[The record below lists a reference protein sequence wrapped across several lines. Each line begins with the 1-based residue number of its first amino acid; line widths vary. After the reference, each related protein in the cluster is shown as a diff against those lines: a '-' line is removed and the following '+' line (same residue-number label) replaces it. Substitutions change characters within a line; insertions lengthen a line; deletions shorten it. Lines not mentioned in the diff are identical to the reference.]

1 MKLKN
6 IKSFI
11 GTALL
16 TIALTACS
24 DILDEQPRSIYE
36 PGFFKSEKGAMGG
49 LTAMYAH
56 LRWLYGDGY
65 LYSAWETGTDE
76 ATWAQSADGN
86 FKDMD
91 MSGVG
96 QISVTTHPTSI
107 VWSTVFANINTANG
121 IIENATEV
129 GLSASLV
136 AEAQFFRAF
145 DYFLLVQTYGG
156 VPLDLGSGELK
167 FNTSPTRTSSR
178 NTVPEVYTK
187 AIFPDLLAAVQS
199 LPETGRVTGG
209 ATKTLARL
217 YLSKAYLTY
226 GWWLENPKNLPTYP
240 ATQRVDPDGKNAQ
253 WYYQQAYN
261 IAVEGIN
268 NPGPFKLQN
277 TFYDVHV
284 GQNERN
290 SEMLLFADHTETSE
304 LYNGSSLTWGNGG
317 PPDNWV
323 VWMMTWNYT
332 NIRSSTSNS
341 AWNAVSTVQRAATQ
355 DLGRPW
361 TRMAPPIEVF
371 TKTFADKKLDAR
383 YDGTF
388 TTVYRANWDL
398 GGDKTANYYN
408 ANFLPIKPGDPILTF
423 LDSDPA
429 TPIDYSNA
437 VYKSN
442 VGAGVLPGRADFVIS
457 PNAISR
463 LRHPGLWKLGTYRTD
478 NAGGLG
484 QPNAGLT
491 RPYYIAKL
499 SELYF
504 IAAEAAAKGATTVA
518 GKSAKDLIN
527 VIRARAG
534 KWRFSNAENTEKIM
548 DNSAALIAATPNTI
562 TVDYILEER
571 SREYFGE
578 GYRWFDLVR
587 TQKWEEFAGKFT
599 IAGPNATD
607 VTPQSFTRTIQPHH
621 YLRPIPQGQ
630 IDGMELTPE
639 EKAAYQ
645 NPGY

>member
-1 MKLKN
+1 MKNLK
-6 IKSFI
+6 SLL

-16 TIALTACS
+16 TLQLVSCNS
-24 DILDEQPRSIYE
+24 ILEEQPRSIYE
-36 PGFFKSEKGAMGG
+36 PGFFKTETGVMGG
-49 LTAMYAH
+49 LTAMYSH

-91 MSGVG
+91 MTNVG
-96 QISVTTHPTSI
+96 RISVTTHPTSI
-107 VWSTVFANINTANG
+107 VWNVVYSNINTANG
-121 IIENATEV
+121 VIENASEV
-129 GLSASLV
+129 GLSPALI

-167 FNTSPTRTSSR
+167 FNTSPVRVSVR

-187 AIFPDLLAAVQS
+187 AIFPDLLAAVAN
-199 LPETGRVTGG
+199 LPDNPRVKGG
-209 ATKTLARL
+209 VSKTLARL
-217 YLSKAYLTY
+217 YLAKAYLTY
-226 GWWLENPKNLPTYP
+226 GWWLENPNNIPTYP
-240 ATQRVDPDGKNAQ
+240 ETSRVDPDGKNAQ
-253 WYYQQAYN
+253 WYFQQAYD
-261 IAVEGIN
+261 IATAGIE
-268 NPGPFKLQN
+268 NPGPFGLQP
-277 TFYDVHV
+277 TYYDLHL
-284 GQNERN
+284 GANDRN
-290 SEMLLFADHTETSE
+290 MEMLLYADHTETSE
-304 LYNGSSLTWGNGG
+304 FYNGSSLTWGNGG

-332 NIRSSTSNS
+332 NIRSSTSASNW
-341 AWNAVSTVQRAATQ
+341 APVSTVQRAATQ

-361 TRMAPPIEVF
+361 TRMAPPAEVF
-371 TKTFADKKLDAR
+371 SKTFADKKLDSR

-388 TTVYRANWDL
+388 VTVYRANWDL
-398 GGDKTANYYN
+398 AGDRTPQYYN
-408 ANFLPIKPGDPILTF
+408 ANYLPVKPGDPILTF
-423 LDSDPA
+423 LDETPA
-429 TPIDYSNA
+429 QAIDYSNK
-437 VYKSN
+437 VFNSN
-442 VGAGVLPGRADFVIS
+442 VGAGVLPGRADFVIA

-491 RPYYIAKL
+491 RPYYVAKF

-504 IAAEAAAKGATTVA
+504 IAAEAAVKGATTKA
-518 GKSAKDLIN
+518 GKSARELIN

-534 KWRFSNAENTEKIM
+534 KWRFSNALNLSVIQ
-548 DNSAALIAATPNTI
+548 DNSAALTAATPANI
-562 TVDYILEER
+562 DINYILAER

-587 TQKWEEFAGKFT
+587 TQKWGELAAKYT

-607 VTPQSFTRTIQPHH
+607 IVQETFTRDIQPHH

-630 IDGMELTPE
+630 IDGMEMTPE
-639 EKAAYQ
+639 EKKAYQ
-645 NPGY
+645 NPGYN

>member
-1 MKLKN
+1 MKNLK
-6 IKSFI
+6 SLL

-16 TIALTACS
+16 TLQLVSCNS
-24 DILDEQPRSIYE
+24 ILEEQPRSIYE
-36 PGFFKSEKGAMGG
+36 PGFFKTETGVMGG
-49 LTAMYAH
+49 LTAMYSH

-91 MSGVG
+91 MTNVG
-96 QISVTTHPTSI
+96 RISVTTHPTSI
-107 VWSTVFANINTANG
+107 VWNVVYSNINTANG
-121 IIENATEV
+121 VIENASEV
-129 GLSASLV
+129 GLSPALI

-167 FNTSPTRTSSR
+167 FNTSPVRVSVR

-187 AIFPDLLAAVQS
+187 AIFPDLLAAVAN
-199 LPETGRVTGG
+199 LPDNPRVKGG
-209 ATKTLARL
+209 VSKTLARL
-217 YLSKAYLTY
+217 YLAKAYLTY
-226 GWWLENPKNLPTYP
+226 GWWLENPNNIPTYP
-240 ATQRVDPDGKNAQ
+240 ETPRVDPDGKNAA
-253 WYYQQAYN
+253 WYFQQAYD
-261 IAVEGIN
+261 IATTAIE
-268 NPGPFKLQN
+268 NPGPFGLQP
-277 TFYDVHV
+277 TFYDLHL
-284 GQNERN
+284 GANDRN
-290 SEMLLFADHTETSE
+290 MEMLLYADHTERSE
-304 LYNGSSLTWGNGG
+304 FYNGGSLTFGG
-317 PPDNWV
+317 GGAPDNWV

-332 NIRSSTSNS
+332 NIRSSTSASNW
-341 AWNAVSTVQRAATQ
+341 APVSTVQRAATQ

-361 TRMAPPIEVF
+361 TRMAPPAEVF
-371 TKTFADKKLDAR
+371 SKTFADKKLDSR

-388 TTVYRANWDL
+388 VTVYRANWDL
-398 GGDKTANYYN
+398 AGDRTPQYYN
-408 ANFLPIKPGDPILTF
+408 ANYLPVKPGDPILTF
-423 LDSDPA
+423 LDETPA
-429 TPIDYSNA
+429 QAIDYSNQ
-437 VYKSN
+437 VFNSN
-442 VGAGVLPGRADFVIS
+442 VGAGVLPGRADFVIA

-491 RPYYIAKL
+491 RPYYVAKF

-504 IAAEAAAKGATTVA
+504 IAAEAAVKGATTKA
-518 GKSAKDLIN
+518 GKSARELIN

-534 KWRFSNAENTEKIM
+534 KWRFSNALNLSVIQ
-548 DNSAALIAATPNTI
+548 DNSAALTAATPANI
-562 TVDYILEER
+562 DINYILAER

-587 TQKWEEFAGKFT
+587 TQKWGELAAKYT

-607 VTPQSFTRTIQPHH
+607 IVQETFTRDIQPHH

-630 IDGMELTPE
+630 IDGMEMTPE
-639 EKAAYQ
+639 EKKAYQ
-645 NPGY
+645 NPGYN